1 MVVIKIEHNQPQGWV
16 EGSDIRRLRQAVEAA
31 DFGGEYRWL
40 EQWLDQHED
49 IAPGCHKIAEHFW
62 LLV

>member
-1 MVVIKIEHNQPQGWV
+1 MVIVKIENDIPKGWI
-16 EGSDIRRLRQAVEAA
+16 EGVDLRQLREAIESS

-40 EQWLDQHED
+40 EEWLEQHEN

-62 LLV
+62 LLA